1 MLEKIVSERD
11 FITLFGIRIDRL
23 DLRGFLNRIDEFL
36 RSGER
41 FKVMY
46 VNIHCI
52 NTAWDDLEYKK
63 ILNSAD
69 LVYCDGAGVVLGARI
84 LGMNLPQRM
93 TGADWVYHMCQLC
106 LRGAYSLF
114 LLGGEPGIAENAL
127 NKITSEFPDIKI
139 VGTHHG
145 YFSENDNW
153 RLIDKINSVQPDIIF
168 VGMGSP
174 KQEKWINENIDKL
187 NAKVVWGV
195 GALMD
200 FVSGKVSRAPR
211 WMLDYGMEWLY
222 RLIIEPRRMWRR
234 YILGNLIFFF
244 RILKERRR
252 ENF

>member
-1 MLEKIVSERD
+1 M
-11 FITLFGIRIDRL
+11 
-23 DLRGFLNRIDEFL
+23 
-36 RSGER
+36 
-41 FKVMY
+41 
-46 VNIHCI
+46 

-168 VGMGSP
+168 VGMGTP

-252 ENF
+252 KNF